1 MAGLVV
7 PIADLLAPEVAAY
20 ASVRDRDLARA
31 ENRADGAFVAEGEVV
46 VRVLASERQRRFR
59 IRSLLVE
66 ARRAEAIGDV
76 IASLPDE
83 TPVYVAPQD
92 VMNGIVGFAIHRG
105 ILALG
110 ERGPDLG
117 VADVLRADHGLGRG
131 RSVAVGLVSL
141 TNHDNVGSILRNAA
155 AFGARGVLLDAAT
168 CDPLYRKAIRVSVG
182 GALVVPFARCTT
194 AHAMIDE
201 ATALGW
207 EVLGLTARGDESIG
221 VVTRESTTPSRA
233 GRLLLLGTEGDGL
246 PPDVLARVRR
256 VKIDMTE
263 TLDSLNVAVASGI
276 ALFEATRP

>member
-1 MAGLVV
+1 VAGVVV
-7 PIADLLAPEVAAY
+7 PITDLSAPAVAAY

-46 VRVLASERQRRFR
+46 VRVLASARQRRFE

-66 ARRAEAIGDV
+66 GRRAEAIADV
-76 IASLPDE
+76 IASLPE
-83 TPVYVAPQD
+83 GTPVYVAPQD

-110 ERGPDLG
+110 ERGPDLA
-117 VADVLRADHGLGRG
+117 VADVLGSGHGIARG

-141 TNHDNVGSILRNAA
+141 TNHDNVGSIFRNAA

-182 GALVVPFARCTT
+182 GALVVPFARCLT

-221 VVTRESTTPSRA
+221 AVTREPTRV
-233 GRLLLLGTEGDGL
+233 GRLLLMGTEGDGL
-246 PPDVLARVRR
+246 PSDILARIRR